1 MSGFHQRHLIGLE
14 NLSRKEIETILD
26 TALPMR
32 DILQRDIKKVP
43 SLRGKAITTVFFEN
57 STRTR
62 TSFEVA
68 GKYLGADVVNL
79 NVASSSVQK
88 GETLKDTVKNIEAMG
103 FDILV
108 MRHEMSGA
116 PVFAS
121 QCMEKM
127 RLINAGDGAHE
138 HPTQGLLDLL
148 TIREK
153 KGTLDGLKVLIV
165 GDILNSRVARSD
177 IFGLSKF
184 DCEIRVVG
192 PSTLIPAEI
201 EKMGVQVYH
210 DLDEALEG
218 VDVVNMLRMQLER
231 QSGGLVP
238 SLDEYSSL
246 YILTPE
252 RLKRAAPD
260 VMVMHPGPINR
271 GIEMASSVADGP
283 YSVITEQVTNGVA
296 VRMAVLYLMLGGME
310 NETLH

>member
-1 MSGFHQRHLIGLE
+1 MKGFHQRHLLGLE
-14 NLSRKEIETILD
+14 HLSREEIELILD

-79 NVASSSVQK
+79 NIASSSVKK
-88 GETLKDTVKNIEAMG
+88 GETLKDTIKNIEAMG
-103 FDILV
+103 FDIMV

-121 QCMEKM
+121 QCMKRM

-138 HPTQGLLDLL
+138 HPTQGLLDML

-165 GDILNSRVARSD
+165 GDVLNSRVARSD

-184 DCEIRVVG
+184 DCEIRVAG
-192 PSTLIPAEI
+192 PATLIPPEM
-201 EKMGVQVYH
+201 EKMGVKVYH

-252 RLKRAAPD
+252 RLKKAQPD

-271 GIEMASSVADGP
+271 GVEIASAVADGP
-283 YSVITEQVTNGVA
+283 HSVITEQVTNGVA
-296 VRMAVLYLMLGGME
+296 VRMAVLYLMLGGAE
-310 NETLH
+310 NEVMH

>member
-1 MSGFHQRHLIGLE
+1 MNGFHQRHLLGLE
-14 NLSRKEIETILD
+14 NVSREEIELILD

-62 TSFEVA
+62 TSFEIA

-79 NVASSSVQK
+79 NVASSSLKK
-88 GETLKDTVKNIEAMG
+88 GETLKDTIKNIEAMG
-103 FDILV
+103 FDIMI

-116 PVFAS
+116 PVLAG
-121 QCMEKM
+121 QCMSRM

-138 HPTQGLLDLL
+138 HPTQGLLDML

-177 IFGLSKF
+177 IYGLSKF
-184 DCEIRVVG
+184 NCEIRVAG
-192 PSTLIPAEI
+192 PATLLPPEI
-201 EKMGVQVYH
+201 EKMGVKVYH

-218 VDVVNMLRMQLER
+218 VDVINMLRMQLER

-238 SLDEYSSL
+238 SLDEYSHL

-252 RLKRAAPD
+252 RLKRAKED
-260 VMVMHPGPINR
+260 VIVMHPGPINR
-271 GIEMASSVADGP
+271 GVEIATSVADGP

-296 VRMAVLYLMLGGME
+296 VRMAVLYLMLGGTE
-310 NETLH
+310 NEMLH